1 MKGTLKTEVTELAY
15 LTFLDISVHLTGYKK
30 NELLAT
36 GMHETYYYTIMKEA
50 DQDNVRAFFKEAQ
63 AIMDEFGKNIDQLNE
78 EIAKRL
84 FPADKFL
91 ELARRIIMLWYT
103 GIWTSIVVTQQRTP
117 FMVSGK
123 SYTEGLIWSVAET
136 HPAGAKQPG
145 YGSWAIPPLEQIEK
159 LTDILKPI

>member
-63 AIMDEFGKNIDQLNE
+63 AIMDEFGKNIDQMNE

-84 FPADKFL
+84 FPADKYL
-91 ELARRIIMLWYT
+91 ELARRIILMWYT
-103 GIWTSIVVTQQRTP
+103 GIWTSIVMTNGKPKSTTD
-117 FMVSGK
+117 MISGET
-123 SYTEGLIWSVAET
+123 YTEGLIWKTAET

-145 YGSWAIPPLEQIEK
+145 WGSWAFPPFG
-159 LTDILKPI
+159 